1 MLSKVKLVWKNIS
14 EIGLS
19 SEEILL
25 TKSSSVLY
33 CNRFTLFIAFLL
45 FLNSYMETFN
55 GLFLYSGLD
64 FLLILFLFPVFFL
77 NFSRKYTL
85 ASIYL
90 LTYSNISIFLLDSIQ
105 GKESGN
111 YMLYLNVMLMSFFV
125 FHASDRFFILI
136 NFMLSSILMII
147 LEATNHSLLLDEAL
161 QESDRVHLF
170 YITLFSSVSFM
181 IFSIHNIVSIRTKI
195 ENQLHIE
202 KQNLSSIFNYNLMGI
217 ALLDKSGC
225 ILSFNINLENTI
237 KKISH
242 LKLVAGT
249 DFTSYLPQSEKA
261 NFKHY
266 FNLAL
271 VGKRIGIEKNSKAE
285 SGSFW
290 FDITFSP
297 VLDSNQNVENII
309 FTLIDITIRKN
320 LEIEAQNAKEKAE
333 AANIAKSHFLSSMS
347 HEIRTP
353 MNMIIQKS
361 AILLETN
368 PREKQVSQLN
378 ILKYSAEN
386 LLVLIDDIL
395 DYNKIDVGNLK
406 IEEIEFDIYQLLYS
420 IRDFHIPRFHEKAL
434 NFRFFVSEDLPK
446 FVKSDPTRIKQI
458 IMNLLSNA
466 IKFTQAGEVSFEAI
480 VVDNGDMSTTV
491 QFSVADTGIGI
502 PADLVDTIFQ
512 DFTHGSVAINRKYGG
527 AGLGLAL
534 AKKLLVYFKSSI
546 QVESK
551 LGKGSRFYFRITFP
565 VMPIV
570 ESQI

>member
-45 FLNSYMETFN
+45 LLNSCMETFN
-55 GLFLYSGLD
+55 GLFLSSGLD
-64 FLLILFLFPVFFL
+64 LLLILFLFPVFFL
-77 NFSRKYTL
+77 NFLRKYTL

-90 LTYSNISIFLLDSIQ
+90 LTYSNISIFLLDSVQ
-105 GKESGN
+105 GKDSGN

-242 LKLVAGT
+242 LKIVKGEL
-249 DFTSYLPQSEKA
+249 Q
-261 NFKHY
+261 
-266 FNLAL
+266 
-271 VGKRIGIEKNSKAE
+271 
-285 SGSFW
+285 
-290 FDITFSP
+290 
-297 VLDSNQNVENII
+297 
-309 FTLIDITIRKN
+309 TL
-320 LEIEAQNAKEKAE
+320 L
-333 AANIAKSHFLSSMS
+333 
-347 HEIRTP
+347 
-353 MNMIIQKS
+353 
-361 AILLETN
+361 
-368 PREKQVSQLN
+368 
-378 ILKYSAEN
+378 
-386 LLVLIDDIL
+386 
-395 DYNKIDVGNLK
+395 
-406 IEEIEFDIYQLLYS
+406 
-420 IRDFHIPRFHEKAL
+420 
-434 NFRFFVSEDLPK
+434 
-446 FVKSDPTRIKQI
+446 
-458 IMNLLSNA
+458 
-466 IKFTQAGEVSFEAI
+466 
-480 VVDNGDMSTTV
+480 
-491 QFSVADTGIGI
+491 
-502 PADLVDTIFQ
+502 
-512 DFTHGSVAINRKYGG
+512 
-527 AGLGLAL
+527 
-534 AKKLLVYFKSSI
+534 
-546 QVESK
+546 
-551 LGKGSRFYFRITFP
+551 
-565 VMPIV
+565 
-570 ESQI
+570 